1 MLDLFQHLSR
11 LLFYCW
17 GILQGSGNI
26 VEDCLT
32 CEELVGVTHRDDGF
46 GFIKLVFLKE
56 LGKQGLK

>member
-1 MLDLFQHLSR
+1 MSR

-17 GILQGSGNI
+17 GILQGNGNI